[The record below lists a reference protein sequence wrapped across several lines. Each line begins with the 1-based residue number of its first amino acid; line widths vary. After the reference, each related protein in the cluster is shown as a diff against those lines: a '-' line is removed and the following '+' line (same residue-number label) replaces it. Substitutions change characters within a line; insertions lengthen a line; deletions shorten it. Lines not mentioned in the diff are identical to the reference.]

1 MNDEILIAL
10 GRVEGKVD
18 TIGSTLGSHLARIER
33 LEDRQTATENM
44 VSGLVAK
51 SNSNLN
57 WITQLLTASGV
68 LVALGAI
75 FYERLPI

>member
-33 LEDRQTATENM
+33 LEDRQTATENV

-51 SNSNLN
+51 SNSNVN
-57 WITQLLTASGV
+57 WITQLLTAFGV
-68 LVALGAI
+68 LVALGAAL
-75 FYERLPI
+75 YERLPI

>member
-18 TIGSTLGSHLARIER
+18 TIGSTLGSHLSRIER
-33 LEDRQTATENM
+33 LEERQTATENM

-51 SNSNLN
+51 SHSNLN
-57 WITQLLTASGV
+57 WITQLLTALGV
-68 LVALGAI
+68 LVALGAVL
-75 FYERLPI
+75 YERIPA

>member
-18 TIGSTLGSHLARIER
+18 TIGSTLGTHLSRIER
-33 LEDRQTATENM
+33 LEERQSATEYT

-51 SNSNLN
+51 SASNLN
-57 WITQLLTASGV
+57 WITQLITFLGV
-68 LVALGAI
+68 LVALAAI
-75 FYERLPI
+75 MYERIT